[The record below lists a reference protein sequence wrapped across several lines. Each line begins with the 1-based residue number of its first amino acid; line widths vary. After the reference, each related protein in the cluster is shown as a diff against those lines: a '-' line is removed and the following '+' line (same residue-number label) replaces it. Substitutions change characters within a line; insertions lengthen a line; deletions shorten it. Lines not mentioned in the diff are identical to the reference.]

1 MSREVLIDR
10 GTKVTG
16 RESDSVVGQEGRCE
30 LSFWEEFELESGLKR
45 VGEAD
50 TSIHRESAKYKV
62 VELDARGRNRV
73 AEGVVSLRK
82 EFGEVVKEDEEDSL
96 SSDVECTSC
105 VGELSFTKEGC
116 EETHESDQ
124 LTKERGP
131 SLCIDASGRERR

>member
-1 MSREVLIDR
+1 M
-10 GTKVTG
+10 
-16 RESDSVVGQEGRCE
+16 
-30 LSFWEEFELESGLKR
+30 KR

-50 TSIHRESAKYKV
+50 TSIHGESAKYKV

-96 SSDVECTSC
+96 SSDVECTSG
-105 VGELSFTKEGC
+105 VGKLSFAKEGC

-131 SLCIDASGRERR
+131 SLCIEGSVRERMNQISRQSVGRTSRSSTANNFGMNSR